1 MKDYRV
7 EVRVKNNLLYD
18 AIVGEYGSIKKFCEI
33 FKFSQ
38 CYIGELI
45 NMKIRSI
52 YKERSNELTD
62 TVKRLCDVLGKSVG
76 ELFPTQ
82 YYLEKNKVVLERN
95 KEELVSL
102 ESCPEVLCLPAE
114 DCTFDKVNNAELKR
128 ALDDVLDT
136 LSPKEE
142 EVIRLRHYEEES
154 YDRIANKFG
163 VCKERIRQIERKA
176 LSKLRQPGRSR
187 KLKNYLYDVGE
198 DEIQNADTLYCTSLS
213 HILSEVLTKKLNKY
227 WTKCE
232 VKVEQQSS
240 MCYCM
245 TIRVSGHLCLFKVRQ
260 RITDIVEREFP
271 IICRKKDMSTYY
283 AEKLVYRDISKAEL
297 NIIYRRY
304 VNWIKN

>member
-38 CYIGELI
+38 CYIGDLI
-45 NMKIRSI
+45 NMKIKSI
-52 YKERSNELTD
+52 YKEKSDELKD
-62 TVKRLCDVLGKSVG
+62 TVKRLCDSLGKSVG

-114 DCTFDKVNNAELKR
+114 DCTFDNVNNAELKR

-136 LSPKEE
+136 LSPREE

-154 YDRIANKFG
+154 YDRIANKLG
-163 VCKERIRQIERKA
+163 VCKERIRQIEQKA
-176 LSKLRQPGRSR
+176 LSKLKHPSRSR
-187 KLKNYLYDVGE
+187 KLKSYLYDAYMCICIGP
-198 DEIQNADTLYCTSLS
+198 DTKEILCKNGVKILPDQILES
-213 HILSEVLTKKLNKY
+213 HGFQE
-227 WTKCE
+227 WD
-232 VKVEQQSS
+232 
-240 MCYCM
+240 
-245 TIRVSGHLCLFKVRQ
+245 R
-260 RITDIVEREFP
+260 
-271 IICRKKDMSTYY
+271 
-283 AEKLVYRDISKAEL
+283 
-297 NIIYRRY
+297 
-304 VNWIKN
+304 